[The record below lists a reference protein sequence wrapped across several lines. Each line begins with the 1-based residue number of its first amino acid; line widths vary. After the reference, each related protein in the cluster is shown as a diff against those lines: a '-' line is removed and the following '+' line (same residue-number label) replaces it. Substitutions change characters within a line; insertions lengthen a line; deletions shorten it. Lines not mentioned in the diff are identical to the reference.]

1 MRLLKIDQMTINR
14 VVVHTIPAR
23 GPNKNLVPPSGGAD
37 VLHLSGAVS
46 DVVVIRISKALGHNS
61 HGVQADFED
70 ISDDSAFALA
80 CIMMDCPDLDF
91 KTYAQA
97 AAEKLAQVQL
107 SKAFNS
113 SKLISMSGTVGAIG
127 RPFTAFIKADLEQ
140 ALSET
145 TMQGQS
151 TLDVLNDLFLTESQ
165 RLYKIGFFLR
175 TAAGTGKK
183 DGKYAPEH
191 HSVHVYDHLMT
202 GTESRNA
209 AFYFYS
215 EFLGSNVAASDR
227 RLTQDFFE
235 KSLKFFDEKG
245 FSQSKRIALGEA
257 LRTELRS
264 NNQTLSV
271 TNFAQTHIQSANDQ
285 TDYVAYM
292 QKSGFPAHAIT
303 KDVDYVKN
311 RLRRRQKVYFDS
323 DVVISTPADAVKN
336 LLKFKDNGDGT
347 TTVTVEGTVASN
359 E

>member
-1 MRLLKIDQMTINR
+1 MLKIDQMTINR

-23 GPNKNLVPPSGGAD
+23 DQNKNLVPPSGGAE
-37 VLHLSGAVS
+37 VLHPSSVVS
-46 DVVVIRISKALGHNS
+46 DVVVTRISKTLGHNS

-70 ISDDSAFALA
+70 TSDDSAFSLA
-80 CIMMDCPDLDF
+80 CLMMDCTDLEF
-91 KTYAQA
+91 KALAKA
-97 AAEKLAQVQL
+97 AAEKLTKVQL

-113 SKLISMSGTVGAIG
+113 AKLISMSGTVGAIG

-145 TMQGQS
+145 TRQGHS
-151 TLDVLNDLFLTESQ
+151 VLDVLNDIFLTESQ

-175 TAAGTGKK
+175 TAAGTGQKG
-183 DGKYAPEH
+183 GKYVPEH

-209 AFYFYS
+209 AFYFFG
-215 EFLGSNVAASDR
+215 EFLGSNIAASDR

-235 KSLKFFDEKG
+235 KTLKFFDEKG
-245 FSQSKRIALGEA
+245 FNQGKRIALGEA
-257 LRTELRS
+257 LRAELRS
-264 NNQTLSV
+264 NHQTLSV
-271 TNFAQTHIQSANDQ
+271 AKFAQDHIQGAKDQ
-285 TDYVAYM
+285 SDYVAYM

-323 DVVISTPADAVKN
+323 NVVISTPADSVKD

-347 TTVTVEGTVASN
+347 TTVTVQGSIASN

>member
-1 MRLLKIDQMTINR
+1 M
-14 VVVHTIPAR
+14 
-23 GPNKNLVPPSGGAD
+23 
-37 VLHLSGAVS
+37 
-46 DVVVIRISKALGHNS
+46 SKALGHNS
-61 HGVQADFED
+61 HGLQADFED
-70 ISDDSAFALA
+70 TGDDSAFSLA
-80 CIMMDCPDLDF
+80 CAMMDCSDPDF
-91 KTYAQA
+91 KTHAQT

-113 SKLISMSGTVGAIG
+113 AKLISMSGTVGAIA
-127 RPFTAFIKADLEQ
+127 RPFAAFIKADLEQ

-145 TMQGQS
+145 TKQGQS
-151 TLDVLNDLFLTESQ
+151 VLDVLNDLFLTESQ

-183 DGKYAPEH
+183 AGKYAPEH

-209 AFYFYS
+209 AFYFYN
-215 EFLGSNVAASDR
+215 EFLGADVAASDR

-235 KSLKFFDEKG
+235 KTLKFFDDKG
-245 FSQSKRIALGEA
+245 FTQGKRIALGEA
-257 LRTELRS
+257 LRAEMRS

-271 TNFAQTHIQSANDQ
+271 TNFAQVHLQSAKDQ
-285 TDYVAYM
+285 SDYVAYM

-323 DVVISTPADAVKN
+323 DVVISTPADAVKD

-347 TTVTVEGTVASN
+347 TTVTVHGTVAGN
-359 E
+359 G

>member
-1 MRLLKIDQMTINR
+1 MLKIDQMIVNR

-23 GPNKNLVPPSGGAD
+23 GADKNYIPPTGGAD
-37 VLHLSGAVS
+37 VLHPNGTVS
-46 DVVVIRISKALGHNS
+46 DVVVARISKALGHNS

-70 ISDDSAFALA
+70 TANDSAFSFA
-80 CIMMDCPDLDF
+80 CSMMDCTDHDF
-91 KTYAQA
+91 KANAQA
-97 AAEKLAQVQL
+97 AAEKLTKVQL
-107 SKAFNS
+107 SKSFNS
-113 SKLISMSGTVGAIG
+113 AKLISMSGTVGAIG
-127 RPFTAFIKADLEQ
+127 RPFAAFIKADLEQ

-145 TMQGQS
+145 TKHGQS
-151 TLDVLNDLFLTESQ
+151 VIDVLNDLFLTESQ

-183 DGKYAPEH
+183 AGSYAPEH

-215 EFLGSNVAASDR
+215 EFLGANVAASDR

-235 KSLKFFDEKG
+235 KTLKFFDEKG
-245 FSQSKRIALGEA
+245 FSQGKRIALGEA

-264 NNQTLSV
+264 NKQTLSV
-271 TNFAQTHIQSANDQ
+271 TDFAQTNLQSVKDQ
-285 TDYVAYM
+285 SEFVAYM

-311 RLRRRQKVYFDS
+311 RLRLRRKVYFNS
-323 DVVISTPADAVKN
+323 DVVISTPADAIQD
-336 LLKFKDNGDGT
+336 LLKFKDNGNGT
-347 TTVTVEGTVASN
+347 TTVTVQGTVTRN
-359 E
+359 G

>member
-1 MRLLKIDQMTINR
+1 MLKIDQMTINR

-23 GPNKNLVPPSGGAD
+23 GPDKSFVPPSGGAD
-37 VLHLSGAVS
+37 VLHLSGAVN
-46 DVVVIRISKALGHNS
+46 DVVVTRISKALGHNS

-70 ISDDSAFALA
+70 TSNNSAFALA
-80 CIMMDCPDLDF
+80 CEMMDCNDTAF
-91 KTYAQA
+91 KAHAQA
-97 AAEKLAQVQL
+97 AAEKLTQVQL

-113 SKLISMSGTVGAIG
+113 AKLISMSGTVGAIG
-127 RPFTAFIKADLEQ
+127 RPFAAFIKADLEQ

-145 TMQGQS
+145 TKQGQS
-151 TLDVLNDLFLTESQ
+151 VLDVLNDLFLTESQ

-175 TAAGTGKK
+175 TATGAGKK
-183 DGKYAPEH
+183 GGKYAPEH
-191 HSVHVYDHLMT
+191 HSVHIYDHLMT

-245 FSQSKRIALGEA
+245 FSQGKRIALGEA
-257 LRTELRS
+257 LRAELRS

-271 TNFAQTHIQSANDQ
+271 SSFAQTHLQSAKDQ
-285 TDYVAYM
+285 ADYVTYM

-303 KDVDYVKN
+303 KDTDYVKN
-311 RLRRRQKVYFDS
+311 RLSRRQKVFFDS
-323 DVVISTPADAVKN
+323 DVVISTPADAIKN

-347 TTVTVEGTVASN
+347 TTVTVQGTVASN
-359 E
+359 G

>member
-1 MRLLKIDQMTINR
+1 MLKIDQMIINR

-23 GPNKNLVPPSGGAD
+23 DPNKNLVPPSGGAD
-37 VLHLSGAVS
+37 VLQLSGTVS
-46 DVVVIRISKALGHNS
+46 DVVVARISKALGHNS
-61 HGVQADFED
+61 HGLQADFKD
-70 ISDDSAFALA
+70 TSHDSTFALA
-80 CIMMDCPDLDF
+80 CVMMDCADPDF
-91 KTYAQA
+91 KIHAQV
-97 AAEKLAQVQL
+97 AAEKLTKVQL
-107 SKAFNS
+107 SKAFHS
-113 SKLISMSGTVGAIG
+113 AKLISMNGTVGAIG
-127 RPFTAFIKADLEQ
+127 RPFVAFIKADLEQ

-145 TMQGQS
+145 SNQGQLV
-151 TLDVLNDLFLTESQ
+151 LDVLNDIFMTESQ

-183 DGKYAPEH
+183 NGKYAPEH

-202 GTESRNA
+202 GTESRKA

-235 KSLKFFDEKG
+235 KSLRFFDEKG

-271 TNFAQTHIQSANDQ
+271 TNFAQTHIQSAKDQ
-285 TDYVAYM
+285 GDYVTYM

-311 RLRRRQKVYFDS
+311 RLRRRQKVCFDS
-323 DVVISTPADAVKN
+323 DVVISTPADSVN
-336 LLKFKDNGDGT
+336 DLLGFKDNGDGT
-347 TTVTVEGTVASN
+347 TTVTVQGRVTSN

>member
-1 MRLLKIDQMTINR
+1 MRLLKIDQMTVDR

-23 GPNKNLVPPSGGAD
+23 GPDKNLVPPSGGAD
-37 VLHLSGAVS
+37 VLHPSGAVS
-46 DVVVIRISKALGHNS
+46 DVVVARISKALGHNS

-70 ISDDSAFALA
+70 TNDDSTFALA
-80 CIMMDCPDLDF
+80 CVMMDCTDADF
-91 KTYAQA
+91 TTHAHA
-97 AAEKLAQVQL
+97 AATKLTQVQQ
-107 SKAFNS
+107 SKAFS
-113 SKLISMSGTVGAIG
+113 SAKLISMSGKVGAIG
-127 RPFTAFIKADLEQ
+127 RPFAAFIKADLEQ

-145 TMQGQS
+145 TKQGQS
-151 TLDVLNDLFLTESQ
+151 VLDVLNDLFLTESQ

-183 DGKYAPEH
+183 ADKYAPEH
-191 HSVHVYDHLMT
+191 HSIHVYDHLMT

-209 AFYFYS
+209 AFYFYG

-235 KSLKFFDEKG
+235 KTLKFFDEKE
-245 FSQSKRIALGEA
+245 FSQGKRIALGEA
-257 LRTELRS
+257 LRAELRS
-264 NNQTLSV
+264 NHQTLSV
-271 TNFAQTHIQSANDQ
+271 TKFAQDHLQSGKDQ
-285 TDYVAYM
+285 GEYVTYM

-323 DVVISTPADAVKN
+323 GVVISTPADAVKD

-347 TTVTVEGTVASN
+347 TTVTVQGAVASN

>member
-1 MRLLKIDQMTINR
+1 MLKIDQMTINR
-14 VVVHTIPAR
+14 VVVHTIPSR
-23 GPNKNLVPPSGGAD
+23 GPDKSLVPPSGGAD
-37 VLHLSGAVS
+37 VLHLSG
-46 DVVVIRISKALGHNS
+46 DVNDIVVTRISKALGHNS

-70 ISDDSAFALA
+70 ITDDSAFTLA
-80 CIMMDCPDLDF
+80 CGMMDCSDAEF
-91 KTYAQA
+91 KTHARA
-97 AAEKLAQVQL
+97 AAEKLTQVQL

-113 SKLISMSGTVGAIG
+113 AKLISMSGTVGAIG
-127 RPFTAFIKADLEQ
+127 RPFAAFIKADLEQ

-145 TMQGQS
+145 TRQGQS
-151 TLDVLNDLFLTESQ
+151 VLDVLNDLFLTESQ

-183 DGKYAPEH
+183 GGKYAPEH

-235 KSLKFFDEKG
+235 KSLKFFDEKE
-245 FSQSKRIALGEA
+245 FSQGKRIALGEA
-257 LRTELRS
+257 LRAELRS

-271 TNFAQTHIQSANDQ
+271 SKFAQTHLQSAKDQ
-285 TDYVAYM
+285 ADYVAYM

-311 RLRRRQKVYFDS
+311 RLRRRQKAYFTS
-323 DVVISTPADAVKN
+323 GVVISTPADAFTN
-336 LLKFKDNGDGT
+336 LLKFKNNGDGT
-347 TTVTVEGTVASN
+347 TTVTVQGTVASN

>member
-1 MRLLKIDQMTINR
+1 MLKIDQMTINR

-23 GPNKNLVPPSGGAD
+23 DQNKNLVPPSGGAD
-37 VLHLSGAVS
+37 VLQLSGAVS
-46 DVVVIRISKALGHNS
+46 DVVVARISKALGHNS
-61 HGVQADFED
+61 HGVQADIED
-70 ISDDSAFALA
+70 TSDGSAFVLA
-80 CIMMDCPDLDF
+80 CVMMDCADQDF
-91 KTYAQA
+91 KTHAQA
-97 AAEKLAQVQL
+97 AAEKLTKVQL
-107 SKAFNS
+107 SKAFHS
-113 SKLISMSGTVGAIG
+113 AKLISMSGTVGAIG
-127 RPFTAFIKADLEQ
+127 RPFVAFIKADLEQ

-145 TMQGQS
+145 TNQGQLV
-151 TLDVLNDLFLTESQ
+151 LDVLNEIFLTESQ

-183 DGKYAPEH
+183 NGKYAPEH
-191 HSVHVYDHLMT
+191 HGVHVYDHLMT

-245 FSQSKRIALGEA
+245 FGQSKRIALGEA
-257 LRTELRS
+257 LRAELRS

-271 TNFAQTHIQSANDQ
+271 TNFAQTHLQSVKDQ
-285 TDYVAYM
+285 ADYVSYM

-323 DVVISTPADAVKN
+323 DVVISTPADAVKD

-347 TTVTVEGTVASN
+347 TTVTVQGAVASN

>member
-1 MRLLKIDQMTINR
+1 MLKIDQMTINR

-23 GPNKNLVPPSGGAD
+23 GPDKSYVPPSGGAD
-37 VLHLSGAVS
+37 VLHLNGTVS
-46 DVVVIRISKALGHNS
+46 DVVVARMSKALGHNS
-61 HGVQADFED
+61 HGVQADFEETA
-70 ISDDSAFALA
+70 DDSAFSLA
-80 CIMMDCPDLDF
+80 CSMMDCTDTDF
-91 KTYAQA
+91 KAHAQA
-97 AAEKLAQVQL
+97 AAEKLTKVQL
-107 SKAFNS
+107 SKSFSAA
-113 SKLISMSGTVGAIG
+113 KLISMSGSVGTIG
-127 RPFTAFIKADLEQ
+127 RPFAAFIKADLEQ

-145 TMQGQS
+145 TKQGQS
-151 TLDVLNDLFLTESQ
+151 VLDVLNDLFLTESQ

-183 DGKYAPEH
+183 AGAYVPEH

-215 EFLGSNVAASDR
+215 EFLGANVAASDR

-245 FSQSKRIALGEA
+245 FSQGKRIALGEA
-257 LRTELRS
+257 LRAELRS
-264 NNQTLSV
+264 NKQTLNVSD
-271 TNFAQTHIQSANDQ
+271 FAQTHLQSAKDQ
-285 TDYVAYM
+285 SDYVAYM

-323 DVVISTPADAVKN
+323 DVVISTPADAVKE
-336 LLKFKDNGDGT
+336 LLKFKDNHDGT
-347 TTVTVEGTVASN
+347 TTVTVQGTVESN
-359 E
+359 G

>member
-1 MRLLKIDQMTINR
+1 MLKIEQMTINR

-23 GPNKNLVPPSGGAD
+23 DQNKNLVPPSGGAD
-37 VLHLSGAVS
+37 VLQLNGAVN
-46 DVVVIRISKALGHNS
+46 DVVVARISKALGHNS

-70 ISDDSAFALA
+70 TSDNSAFELA
-80 CIMMDCPDLDF
+80 CAMMDCDNPEF
-91 KTYAQA
+91 KTHAQV
-97 AAEKLAQVQL
+97 AAEKLTKVQL

-113 SKLISMSGTVGAIG
+113 AKLISMSGTVGAVA
-127 RPFTAFIKADLEQ
+127 RPFVAFIKADLEQ

-145 TMQGQS
+145 SNDGQ
-151 TLDVLNDLFLTESQ
+151 LALNVLSDLFLTESQ

-202 GTESRNA
+202 GTESRSA

-257 LRTELRS
+257 LRAELRS

-271 TNFAQTHIQSANDQ
+271 TNFAQTHLQGAKDQ
-285 TDYVAYM
+285 ADYVSYM

-311 RLRRRQKVYFDS
+311 RLRRRQKVYFDT
-323 DVVISTPADAVKN
+323 DVVISTPADAVNN

-347 TTVTVEGTVASN
+347 TTVTVQGAVASN
-359 E
+359 G

>member
-1 MRLLKIDQMTINR
+1 MLKIDQMTINR

-37 VLHLSGAVS
+37 VLHPNGTVS
-46 DVVVIRISKALGHNS
+46 DVVVARISKALGHNS

-70 ISDDSAFALA
+70 TGDDSAFSLA
-80 CIMMDCPDLDF
+80 CAMMDCADPDF
-91 KTYAQA
+91 KSHAQT

-113 SKLISMSGTVGAIG
+113 AKLISMSGTVGAIS
-127 RPFTAFIKADLEQ
+127 RPFAAFIKADLEQ
-140 ALSET
+140 ALAET
-145 TMQGQS
+145 TKQGQS
-151 TLDVLNDLFLTESQ
+151 VLDVLNDLFLTESQ

-183 DGKYAPEH
+183 AGKYAPEH

-209 AFYFYS
+209 AFYFYN
-215 EFLGSNVAASDR
+215 EFLGADVAASDR

-235 KSLKFFDEKG
+235 KTLKFFDEKG
-245 FSQSKRIALGEA
+245 FSQGKRIALGEA
-257 LRTELRS
+257 LRAELRS

-271 TNFAQTHIQSANDQ
+271 TNFAQVHLQSAKDQ
-285 TDYVAYM
+285 ADYVAYM

-303 KDVDYVKN
+303 KDVDYVTN

-323 DVVISTPADAVKN
+323 DVVISTPADAIKD

-347 TTVTVEGTVASN
+347 TTVTVRGTVASN
-359 E
+359 G